1 MTKLKNA
8 KFQTHV
14 LHFSSIEPGQKN
26 IFVTIFRL
34 NDPRFFLGVFP
45 ISIHTFFQQIYS
57 TKTAKARV
65 VSTLASLLWA
75 GAILNNQPSFDLT
88 ESSIITYIQL
98 HSQFNCADQS
108 SRRSVRRFRRS
119 GLKHMHTVG
128 KQHEGKNNLD
138 RSRTSSTNTALF
150 S

>member
-1 MTKLKNA
+1 MTKLKTLNSR
-8 KFQTHV
+8 QV
-14 LHFSSIEPGQKN
+14 LHFPSIEPGQKN
-26 IFVTIFRL
+26 ISVTIFRL
-34 NDPRFFLGVFP
+34 HDRRFFQLAY
-45 ISIHTFFQQIYS
+45 IHFFQQIYS

>member
-1 MTKLKNA
+1 MTKLKTLNSR
-8 KFQTHV
+8 QV
-14 LHFSSIEPGQKN
+14 LHFPSIEPGQKN
-26 IFVTIFRL
+26 TSVTIFRL
-34 NDPRFFLGVFP
+34 HDRRFFQLAY
-45 ISIHTFFQQIYS
+45 IHQQIYS

>member
-1 MTKLKNA
+1 MTKLKTLNSR
-8 KFQTHV
+8 QV
-14 LHFSSIEPGQKN
+14 LHFP
-26 IFVTIFRL
+26 
-34 NDPRFFLGVFP
+34 FFLPLSQVRKIFLSPFLDSMTVGF
-45 ISIHTFFQQIYS
+45 SNQHTYIFQQIYS

-88 ESSIITYIQL
+88 ESSIITCIQL

-119 GLKHMHTVG
+119 GLKHMHTVN
-128 KQHEGKNNLD
+128 KNTKGNTIK
-138 RSRTSSTNTALF
+138 RSHTSSTYTALF